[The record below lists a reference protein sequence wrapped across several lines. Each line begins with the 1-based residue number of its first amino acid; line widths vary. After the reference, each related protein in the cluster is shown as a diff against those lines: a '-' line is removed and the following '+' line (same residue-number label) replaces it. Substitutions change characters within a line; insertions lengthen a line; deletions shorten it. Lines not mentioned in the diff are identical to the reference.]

1 MIGER
6 SSVVGWSGGLMA
18 TKVRQVSRTEALERR
33 IEAHRHEAER
43 LRALHGDPAAALG
56 ALLRESVGL
65 TALLDTYREYREDKF
80 SWLDGERSSVSD
92 GR

>member
-1 MIGER
+1 
-6 SSVVGWSGGLMA
+6 MA
-18 TKVRQVSRTEALERR
+18 VKMQQTSPAEALERR

-43 LRALHGDPAAALG
+43 LRAVHGDPAAALG

-65 TALLDTYREYREDKF
+65 PALLETYREYREDKF
-80 SWLDGERSSVSD
+80 SWLDGELSSASD